1 MSVEVAVPLSSIGPR
16 RAADL
21 LCTGLVAD
29 GVDAVLVERPAGPRA
44 NVHLSNSSRGLLVP
58 LARRRGCLVTL
69 HDVVPRDRRV
79 RPFLQP
85 VMRRVLDRHR
95 VVVHSRH
102 AADLLR
108 AQGYDRPVGV
118 VPLALPV
125 VAPSPQARG
134 AAHDELRA
142 GAAGPLLVLAGVLKA
157 AKGVAE
163 VVAAARDVPDA
174 RVLLVGRIADSSTAE
189 ALAARPANVTVI
201 ERADDAEFSRILAAA
216 DAVLLPRSDSVGE
229 TSGPL
234 VMAHALGT
242 PVAMLDTGSA
252 PEYAGPDDLVAPA
265 STTVAALVAEAA
277 GRAWPRGVAAPDEA
291 VARVVRAYRRE
302 LAALGWVDDGTTS
315 PSRDRSIDETRR
327 RR

>member
-1 MSVEVAVPLSSIGPR
+1 M
-16 RAADL
+16 
-21 LCTGLVAD
+21 
-29 GVDAVLVERPAGPRA
+29 
-44 NVHLSNSSRGLLVP
+44 
-58 LARRRGCLVTL
+58 
-69 HDVVPRDRRV
+69 
-79 RPFLQP
+79 
-85 VMRRVLDRHR
+85 
-95 VVVHSRH
+95 
-102 AADLLR
+102 
-108 AQGYDRPVGV
+108 
-118 VPLALPV
+118 
-125 VAPSPQARG
+125 
-134 AAHDELRA
+134 
-142 GAAGPLLVLAGVLKA
+142 LAGVLKA

-174 RVLLVGRIADSSTAE
+174 RLLLVGRIADSSTAE

-252 PEYAGPDDLVAPA
+252 PEYAGPDDLVAPS

-277 GRAWPRGVAAPDEA
+277 GRAWPWGVAAPDEA